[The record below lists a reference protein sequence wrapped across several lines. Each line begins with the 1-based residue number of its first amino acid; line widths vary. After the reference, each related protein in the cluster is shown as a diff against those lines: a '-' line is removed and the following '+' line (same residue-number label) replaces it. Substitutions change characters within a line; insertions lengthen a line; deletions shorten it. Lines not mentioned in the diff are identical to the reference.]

1 MIDKMILN
9 RRLGMEYEIK
19 ENKPRDITDEENE
32 IEDEEYMQLRE
43 EVFGDL
49 VAEIG
54 KIYLEEKR
62 RIDPTFE
69 LPPLSCE
76 EQMRINDYVLSV
88 LKFKRP
94 IFAINELDRLREEAE
109 KQKRF
114 PVEKK

>member
-1 MIDKMILN
+1 MKM
-9 RRLGMEYEIK
+9 ETEDEIK
-19 ENKPRDITDEENE
+19 ENKPRDIADEENE
-32 IEDEEYMQLRE
+32 IEDAEYMRWRE
-43 EVFGDL
+43 EVFGEL
-49 VAEIG
+49 VTEIG